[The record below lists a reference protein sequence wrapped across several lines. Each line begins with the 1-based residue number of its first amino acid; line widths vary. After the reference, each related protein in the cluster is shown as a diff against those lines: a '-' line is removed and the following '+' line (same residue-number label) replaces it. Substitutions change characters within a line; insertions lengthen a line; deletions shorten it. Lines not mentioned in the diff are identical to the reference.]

1 MSSDWKKLIKNFDER
16 RDIAIP
22 GNKQATIAFCVEHFI
37 YVAQQSIAL
46 HGKFAVALS
55 GGSTPKAI
63 YSQLASED
71 NRNRVDWEKVLLFW
85 SDERAV
91 PPESSESN
99 YRMAMES
106 GFGHLPLLEEN
117 IFRMQADEDLEK
129 NALDYEKI
137 IKKKLPNER
146 FDLVMLGMGEDGH
159 IASLFPQTHG
169 LHARQRLVIANYIPQ
184 KNSWRM
190 TLTFDSINQGRHIV
204 VYVLGKDKA
213 AMLDKIF
220 HDTYQPDLLPA
231 QRVGTV
237 DHKAL
242 WILDQET
249 NFNEKQK

>member
-1 MSSDWKKLIKNFDER
+1 MSYEWKKMIKNLDDK
-16 RDIAIP
+16 RDLAVP
-22 GNKQATIAFCVEHFI
+22 GDKHATIAFCVEHFI

-46 HGKFAVALS
+46 HGHFAVALS

-63 YSQLASED
+63 YTQLASED
-71 NRNRVDWEKVLLFW
+71 NRKKIDWEKVLLFW

-91 PPESSESN
+91 PPESDESN

-117 IFRMQADEDLEK
+117 IFRMPADEDLEEG
-129 NALDYEKI
+129 ALEYEKI
-137 IKKKLPNER
+137 LKKKLPNGR

-159 IASLFPQTHG
+159 TASLFPQTHG
-169 LHARQRLVIANYIPQ
+169 LHAKQRLVIANYVPQ
-184 KNSWRM
+184 KNTWRM
-190 TLTFDSINQGRHIV
+190 TLTFDCINQGRNIV

-213 AMLDKIF
+213 AMVKRIF
-220 HDTYQPDLLPA
+220 QDPYQPDLLPA

-242 WILDQET
+242 WVLD
-249 NFNEKQK
+249 NEASTE